1 MNCFLTT
8 TRYLFIS
15 NVVSIDLLSIS
26 LEVLLALAM
35 STDENTQEHAVEAL
49 DELITIP
56 SIQVQLPDSLI

>member
-8 TRYLFIS
+8 TRYLLLS
-15 NVVSIDLLSIS
+15 NVFSNDVYSFS